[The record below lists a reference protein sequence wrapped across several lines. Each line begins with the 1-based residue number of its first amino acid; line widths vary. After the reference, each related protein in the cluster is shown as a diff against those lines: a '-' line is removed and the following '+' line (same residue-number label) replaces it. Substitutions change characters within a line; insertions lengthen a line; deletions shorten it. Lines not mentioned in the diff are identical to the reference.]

1 MVFEDGHG
9 PRHTVPPDADFSWED
24 HEEPEC
30 SPTSKLSEETE
41 SILNMAMT
49 APLSTTE
56 RRKIRGRY
64 PIPAT
69 TLTRTPKVDEIF
81 TSSESRFPKN
91 TDTKAI
97 EKDLSHIS
105 TCTLDAARPL
115 LDLIEGVNSGEFTLE
130 DVKIKAVDTLRLLG
144 NTVAHTSTIRRKCI
158 LKVCNPDIV
167 SLADNRELFN
177 DAAPSLFGKGFETK
191 MEDRAEA
198 LKVLHR
204 VRVPHNIRERIFFE
218 GAVPQPTPQE
228 EAAMDT
234 AGDEGAT
241 DIPHTIGRH
250 MPQSR
255 QSRQTRTVGRTEFEL
270 KRPAWQQFNTKA
282 FQYYSNK
289 KCFRFYQ
296 NQTGVQKGSIR
307 GTQKLPISRKTA
319 TFSPQL
325 GETNSGPMCP
335 TNSEGCS
342 NRIYKHTSPILFPI
356 QTQSV
361 REREGII
368 TGGDH
373 LHDGE
378 GGNSGAITG
387 RNPHGFL
394 FHSVSGPQERWENET
409 SDQPKVVK
417 PVCTGTSFQNGRHS
431 DSQRTSPA
439 KRLVNEDRP
448 KGCLFYDTNSQGTPE
463 ISQVQGGSS
472 LLPVHMPTV
481 RSVERSLGLYQD
493 MSIWCT
499 GLI

>member
-1 MVFEDGHG
+1 
-9 PRHTVPPDADFSWED
+9 
-24 HEEPEC
+24 
-30 SPTSKLSEETE
+30 
-41 SILNMAMT
+41 
-49 APLSTTE
+49 
-56 RRKIRGRY
+56 
-64 PIPAT
+64 
-69 TLTRTPKVDEIF
+69 
-81 TSSESRFPKN
+81 
-91 TDTKAI
+91 
-97 EKDLSHIS
+97 
-105 TCTLDAARPL
+105 
-115 LDLIEGVNSGEFTLE
+115 
-130 DVKIKAVDTLRLLG
+130 
-144 NTVAHTSTIRRKCI
+144 
-158 LKVCNPDIV
+158 
-167 SLADNRELFN
+167 
-177 DAAPSLFGKGFETK
+177 
-191 MEDRAEA
+191 
-198 LKVLHR
+198 
-204 VRVPHNIRERIFFE
+204 
-218 GAVPQPTPQE
+218 
-228 EAAMDT
+228 
-234 AGDEGAT
+234 
-241 DIPHTIGRH
+241 

-255 QSRQTRTVGRTEFEL
+255 QSRRTRTEGRTEFEL
-270 KRPAWQQFNTKA
+270 KRPEWQQFNTKA

-325 GETNSGPMCP
+325 GETNSGPMGP

-356 QTQSV
+356 PTQSV
-361 REREGII
+361 RERQGII

-378 GGNSGAITG
+378 GSNSGAITR

-394 FHSVSGPQERWENET
+394 FHNVSGPQERWENET
-409 SDQPKVVK
+409 SDQPKAVE

-463 ISQVQGGSS
+463 ISQVQGGAS

-493 MSIWCT
+493 PEASGSKTQRVWDSNGCLPGRYSGNSEQSTRSSRPHLCT
-499 GLI
+499 NLHSRTSGICCSPRKVNDPAHPEGEVPGNGCRLDVHGTASSRIEDKEDQDRSEEHSAIEQCISERYNSPDRQDDLGHSSHSTSSTVLQKPPEERFSGISSLAGQPRIFLCGWEIQSLAKINTKSCDNALYSAVQSDSTARNYHMTFGGKDAMTTRSCIYRVH